1 MIYFVTGAT
10 GFIGKRLVAK
20 LLEKPAATV
29 YFLTRDNSPERLAA
43 LHAYWGVNKSRA
55 TPIVGDLLQPCLGVS
70 KAEIKKLKGKVDHF
84 FHLAAVYDLGAS
96 ADAQM
101 AANVERYAQHRRTG
115 PCPGGRLLS
124 PRQFDSCR
132 RPV

>member
-43 LHAYWGVNKSRA
+43 LYACWGVDKTRAIPITPPREAYCRRRLSRS
-55 TPIVGDLLQPCLGVS
+55 ILSC
-70 KAEIKKLKGKVDHF
+70 
-84 FHLAAVYDLGAS
+84 AS
-96 ADAQM
+96 ASICCSSAIVCSIAVCCSTSSASRWWMRD
-101 AANVERYAQHRRTG
+101 
-115 PCPGGRLLS
+115 
-124 PRQFDSCR
+124 CR
-132 RPV
+132 CRICSTFAPSSSS